1 MRALFKKSCC
11 STRLELV
18 KKHNSSVLS
27 AFPGS
32 PLCPPP
38 LPLPLLHPHLH
49 ALLLHGAFSFSPAV
63 SLNYTLH
70 MCTCMYL
77 TFFISCC
84 CGFLRLFFSFL
95 SFHFS
100 FFLAILLS
108 PRLLF
113 CALLQTGHLAFNPF
127 PRSIPW
133 IETMALVMTTA
144 AATITGHRCKF
155 VLKNTDLALAN
166 SLRRVMI
173 AEVCPC
179 SVCVASTSS
188 NL

>member
-108 PRLLF
+108 PRLF
-113 CALLQTGHLAFNPF
+113 CALLQTGHLAFNSF
-127 PRSIPW
+127 PPLYPLDRNNGVGDDNGGGNNNRAPMQVCTQ
-133 IETMALVMTTA
+133 EYRLGVGKQLTA
-144 AATITGHRCKF
+144 GDDR
-155 VLKNTDLALAN
+155 
-166 SLRRVMI
+166 
-173 AEVCPC
+173 
-179 SVCVASTSS
+179 
-188 NL
+188 

>member
-63 SLNYTLH
+63 SLNYTLY
-70 MCTCMYL
+70 MCTCMYVTFL
-77 TFFISCC
+77 LWFFTAFFFSSHSTFF
-84 CGFLRLFFSFL
+84 FPRHPSFL
-95 SFHFS
+95 
-100 FFLAILLS
+100 
-108 PRLLF
+108 
-113 CALLQTGHLAFNPF
+113 
-127 PRSIPW
+127 
-133 IETMALVMTTA
+133 V
-144 AATITGHRCKF
+144 
-155 VLKNTDLALAN
+155 
-166 SLRRVMI
+166 
-173 AEVCPC
+173 C
-179 SVCVASTSS
+179 SVLCYKPATWRSTHSPALS
-188 NL
+188 LGSKQWRW